1 MPIFE
6 YVCRHCGQTMEK
18 IQRRPQAEITCA
30 SCGEKAVRAVSLTA
44 TASSESGG
52 CGSPAGGGFT

>member
-1 MPIFE
+1 
-6 YVCRHCGQTMEK
+6 MEK

-52 CGSPAGGGFT
+52 CGSPASGGFT